1 MSSNI
6 AVKRICEFCLNTFIA
21 KTTVTRYCS
30 LKCNS
35 RHAKQKVRDLKV
47 NVSDLEV
54 KQTAALIEFKQEP
67 AEFLTVKEASK
78 LLHICTRT
86 IYNIIYSGKI
96 KAVRL
101 SDRKLIIKRTEVDKI
116 FEHSEIPVKIREKP
130 KKPPHPKYCYS
141 MGEAQEKFNF
151 SETALNS
158 LIKRNNIPKY
168 QSGWYTYVLKSDL
181 ERIINQNR

>member
-35 RHAKQKVRDLKV
+35 RHAKKKVRDLKMK
-47 NVSDLEV
+47 VSDLEV
-54 KQTAALIEFKQEP
+54 KQTAALIEVKQEP

-78 LLHICTRT
+78 LLNICTRT

-101 SDRKLIIKRTEVDKI
+101 SDRKIIIKRTEVDKI
-116 FEHSEIPVKIREKP
+116 FEQTEVPVKIREKT
-130 KKPPHPKYCYS
+130 KKQPHPRFCYS

-151 SETALNS
+151 SEAALYS

-181 ERIINQNR
+181 ERVINQYR

>member
-35 RHAKQKVRDLKV
+35 RHAKKKVRDLKIKA
-47 NVSDLEV
+47 SDMDV
-54 KQTAALIEFKQEP
+54 KETAALIEVKKEP
-67 AEFLTVKEASK
+67 AEFLTVKETSK
-78 LLHICTRT
+78 LLNICTRT

-101 SDRKLIIKRTEVDKI
+101 SDRKIIIKRTEVDKI
-116 FEHSEIPVKIREKP
+116 FEQSEIPVKIREKP
-130 KKPPHPKYCYS
+130 KKQPHPRYCYS

-151 SETALNS
+151 SEKALYS
-158 LIKRNNIPKY
+158 LIKRYNIQKF

>member
-35 RHAKQKVRDLKV
+35 RHAKKKVRDLKIKA
-47 NVSDLEV
+47 SDLEV
-54 KQTAALIEFKQEP
+54 KQTAALIEVKQEP

-78 LLHICTRT
+78 LLNICTRT

-101 SDRKLIIKRTEVDKI
+101 SGRKIIIKRTEVDKI
-116 FEHSEIPVKIREKP
+116 FEQSEIPVKIREKP
-130 KKPPHPKYCYS
+130 KKPPHPKYCYT
-141 MGEAQEKFNF
+141 MDEAQEKFNF
-151 SETALNS
+151 SEKALYS

-181 ERIINQNR
+181 ERVINQNR